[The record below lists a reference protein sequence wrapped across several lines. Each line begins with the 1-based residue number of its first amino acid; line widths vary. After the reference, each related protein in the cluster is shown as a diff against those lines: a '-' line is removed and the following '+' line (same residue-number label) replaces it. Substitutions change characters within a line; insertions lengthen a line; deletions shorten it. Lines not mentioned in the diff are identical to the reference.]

1 MWQQPATQGSP
12 CIQEE
17 MCLGDTSPNE
27 VSNPDQVQF
36 AGPGLDN
43 RLCFM
48 TSVCAPGCLGPLHS
62 WLVHIRKE
70 TPEAGRDPFGEPS
83 ELLGW
88 LMMCLLALPLFK
100 PHSLMNT

>member
-1 MWQQPATQGSP
+1 
-12 CIQEE
+12 
-17 MCLGDTSPNE
+17 MCLGDASPNE

-36 AGPGLDN
+36 QGQGGVRDSD
-43 RLCFM
+43 FM
-48 TSVCAPGCLGPLHS
+48 TSVCASGCLGPLHS

-70 TPEAGRDPFGEPS
+70 TPGGGGGGAPFDES
-83 ELLGW
+83 QSFWGW